1 VFSAFDHALVIRPS
15 APKEVRGP
23 VRAALLL
30 QASLLRALRELA
42 LPAHR
47 AHPLYLGILTDKD
60 QMVKPPPRALVR
72 SGCYCLADGGSGHG

>member
-1 VFSAFDHALVIRPS
+1 MLRQAI
-15 APKEVRGP
+15 
-23 VRAALLL
+23 LLP
-30 QASLLRALRELA
+30 ALRDLA

-47 AHPLYLGILTDKD
+47 ARTLYLGILTDKD